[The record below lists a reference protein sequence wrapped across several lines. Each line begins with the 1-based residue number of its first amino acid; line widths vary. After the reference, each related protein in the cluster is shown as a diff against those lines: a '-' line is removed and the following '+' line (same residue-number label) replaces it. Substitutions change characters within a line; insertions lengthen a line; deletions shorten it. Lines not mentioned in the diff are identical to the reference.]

1 MRLFLASESPR
12 RRVLLKRLIEDFA
25 VEAAGVEEIDSRSAT
40 PLEVA
45 VCNAELKARAVSLR
59 HPEDWVLG
67 ADTIVVLGNEI
78 FGKPADLDEARSFL
92 RRLSGRQHEVMTAV
106 ALINLSAQ
114 RKIEFVERSRV
125 KFRDLTQEDIAR
137 YLQLVPVLDKA
148 GAYGIQEYGEILV
161 ESIDGEYHWPAGA
174 GIGQVFDPSGYI
186 AGMLKKGLEKLWRK
200 Q

>member
-1 MRLFLASESPR
+1 MGLFLASESPR
-12 RRVLLKRLIEDFA
+12 RRMLLSELISEFE
-25 VEAAGVEEIDSRSAT
+25 VEAAAVEEAAAFSAIR
-40 PLEVA
+40 PDELA
-45 VCNAELKARAVSLR
+45 LGNARLKAEAVAQR
-59 HPEDWVLG
+59 HPQDWVLG

-161 ESIDGEYHWPAGA
+161 ESIDGELANIIGLPVQALGKYLIQV
-174 GIGQVFDPSGYI
+174 GILP
-186 AGMLKKGLEKLWRK
+186 EC
-200 Q
+200 

>member
-1 MRLFLASESPR
+1 MGLFLASESPR
-12 RRVLLKRLIEDFA
+12 RRMLLSELISEFE
-25 VEAAGVEEIDSRSAT
+25 VEAAAVEEAAAFSAIR
-40 PLEVA
+40 PDELA
-45 VCNAELKARAVSLR
+45 LGNARLKADAVARR

-78 FGKPADLDEARSFL
+78 FGKPSDLAEARSFL
-92 RRLSGRQHEVMTAV
+92 QRLSGRQHEVMTAV

-125 KFRDLTQEDIAR
+125 QFRDLTQEDIAR

-161 ESIDGEYHWPAGA
+161 ESIEGELANIIGLPVQALSRYLVQI
-174 GIGQVFDPSGYI
+174 GILP
-186 AGMLKKGLEKLWRK
+186 KC
-200 Q
+200 

>member
-1 MRLFLASESPR
+1 MGLFLASESPR
-12 RRVLLKRLIEDFA
+12 RRVLLSELISEFE
-25 VEAAGVEEIDSRSAT
+25 VEAAAVEEAAAFSAIR
-40 PLEVA
+40 PDELA
-45 VCNAELKARAVSLR
+45 LGNARLKAEAVARR
-59 HPEDWVLG
+59 HPQDWVLG

-106 ALINLSAQ
+106 ALINISAQ

-161 ESIDGEYHWPAGA
+161 ESIEGELSNIIGLPVQALSRYLIQV
-174 GIGQVFDPSGYI
+174 GILP
-186 AGMLKKGLEKLWRK
+186 KC
-200 Q
+200 

>member
-1 MRLFLASESPR
+1 MGLFLASESPR
-12 RRVLLKRLIEDFA
+12 RRVLLSELISEFE
-25 VEAAGVEEIDSRSAT
+25 VEAAAVEEAAAFSAIR
-40 PLEVA
+40 PDELA
-45 VCNAELKARAVSLR
+45 LGNARLKAEAVAQR
-59 HPEDWVLG
+59 HPQDWVLG

-78 FGKPADLDEARSFL
+78 FGKPADLDEACSFL

-161 ESIDGEYHWPAGA
+161 ESIDGELANIIGLPVQALGKYFIQV
-174 GIGQVFDPSGYI
+174 GILP
-186 AGMLKKGLEKLWRK
+186 EC
-200 Q
+200 

>member
-1 MRLFLASESPR
+1 MGLFLASESPR
-12 RRVLLKRLIEDFA
+12 RRVLLSELISEFE
-25 VEAAGVEEIDSRSAT
+25 VEAAAVEEAAAFSAIR
-40 PLEVA
+40 PDELA
-45 VCNAELKARAVSLR
+45 LGNARLKAEAVAQR
-59 HPEDWVLG
+59 HPQDWVLG

-161 ESIDGEYHWPAGA
+161 ESIDGELANIIGLPVQALGKYLIQV
-174 GIGQVFDPSGYI
+174 GILP
-186 AGMLKKGLEKLWRK
+186 EC
-200 Q
+200 

>member
-1 MRLFLASESPR
+1 MGLFLASESPR
-12 RRVLLKRLIEDFA
+12 RRVLLSELISEFE
-25 VEAAGVEEIDSRSAT
+25 VEAAAVEEAAAFSAIR
-40 PLEVA
+40 PDELA
-45 VCNAELKARAVSLR
+45 LGNARLKAEAVAQR
-59 HPEDWVLG
+59 HPQDWVLG

-78 FGKPADLDEARSFL
+78 FGKPSDLDEARSFL
-92 RRLSGRQHEVMTAV
+92 QRLSGRQHEVMTAV

-161 ESIDGEYHWPAGA
+161 ESIDGELANIIGLPVQALGKYLIQV
-174 GIGQVFDPSGYI
+174 GILP
-186 AGMLKKGLEKLWRK
+186 EC
-200 Q
+200 

>member
-1 MRLFLASESPR
+1 MGLFLASESPR
-12 RRVLLKRLIEDFA
+12 RRVLLSELISEFE
-25 VEAAGVEEIDSRSAT
+25 VEAAAVEEAAAFSAIR
-40 PLEVA
+40 PDELA
-45 VCNAELKARAVSLR
+45 LGNARLKAEAVAQR
-59 HPEDWVLG
+59 HPQDWVLG

-106 ALINLSAQ
+106 ALINISAQ

-161 ESIDGEYHWPAGA
+161 ESIEGELSNIIGLPVQALSRYLIQV
-174 GIGQVFDPSGYI
+174 GILP
-186 AGMLKKGLEKLWRK
+186 KC
-200 Q
+200 

>member
-1 MRLFLASESPR
+1 MGLFLASESPR
-12 RRVLLKRLIEDFA
+12 RRVLLSELISEFE
-25 VEAAGVEEIDSRSAT
+25 VEAAAVEEAAAFSAIR
-40 PLEVA
+40 PDELA
-45 VCNAELKARAVSLR
+45 LGNARLKAEAVAQR
-59 HPEDWVLG
+59 HPQDWVLG

-106 ALINLSAQ
+106 ALINISAQ

-161 ESIDGEYHWPAGA
+161 ESIDGELANIIGLPVQALGKYLIQV
-174 GIGQVFDPSGYI
+174 GILP
-186 AGMLKKGLEKLWRK
+186 EC
-200 Q
+200 

>member
-1 MRLFLASESPR
+1 MGLFLASESPR
-12 RRVLLKRLIEDFA
+12 RRMLLSELISEFE
-25 VEAAGVEEIDSRSAT
+25 VEAAAVEEAAAFSALR
-40 PLEVA
+40 PDELA
-45 VCNAELKARAVSLR
+45 LGNARLKADAVARR

-78 FGKPADLDEARSFL
+78 FGKPSDLAEARSFL
-92 RRLSGRQHEVMTAV
+92 QRLSGRQHEVMTAV

-125 KFRDLTQEDIAR
+125 QFRDLTQEDIAR

-161 ESIDGEYHWPAGA
+161 ESIEGELANIIGLPVQALSRYLVQI
-174 GIGQVFDPSGYI
+174 GILS
-186 AGMLKKGLEKLWRK
+186 KC
-200 Q
+200 

>member
-67 ADTIVVLGNEI
+67 ADTVVILDGKSY
-78 FGKPADLDEARSFL
+78 GKPANLQEAAEVLKTF
-92 RRLSGRQHEVMTAV
+92 SGRTHLVVTAISLQRAADNRQH
-106 ALINLSAQ
+106 
-114 RKIEFVERSRV
+114 
-125 KFRDLTQEDIAR
+125 DLTAKTEVVFRKLSNEVIAE
-137 YLQLVPVLDKA
+137 YLATVPVLDKA
-148 GAYGIQEYGEILV
+148 GAYGIQERGELLV
-161 ESIDGEYHWPAGA
+161 ESISGELENV
-174 GIGQVFDPSGYI
+174 IGLPV
-186 AGMLKKGLEKLWRK
+186 AALKPLLESLKII
-200 Q
+200 